1 MALAQVSEDARS
13 LHGFKNNQK
22 NPQKKNPL
30 RGVEHRD
37 AVSGS
42 ESIAAQRVLKARRT
56 LLHACPLLHAS
67 PASPGRCQRQDVEIN
82 IPWWHL
88 PSLLCAYTSFPLPQL
103 GNSLLLLRCL
113 EQLQVLGARGRM
125 SIPSSMLSLVFP
137 TLAAA
142 LRADSLSGPLW

>member
-1 MALAQVSEDARS
+1 MVGREVAQIGAWNSRFDKKKQVFFTESIVILLMALAQVSEDARS

-22 NPQKKNPL
+22 NPQRKNPL

-56 LLHACPLLHAS
+56 LLHACPHLHAS

-88 PSLLCAYTSFPLPQL
+88 PSLLCAYTSFLCH
-103 GNSLLLLRCL
+103 RL
-113 EQLQVLGARGRM
+113 E
-125 SIPSSMLSLVFP
+125 
-137 TLAAA
+137 TLCFC
-142 LRADSLSGPLW
+142 